1 MSIDGGIHG
10 VGEVGDRNRILVG
23 VAYGDVKV
31 GVAILVAVLVAHVG
45 KHRALHAVFVDI
57 DTLVEPRFLE
67 FECVLGVVA
76 DFNRGVCGFVFNGD
90 FADFDAIDDFV
101 LFARVFRAE
110 RHLEKSAVK
119 PGAAKI
125 RNAVQVLACDN
136 REVLPEGAFGHLGA
150 FDESAQ
156 GIALGLVLFGNGL
169 FPVVVE
175 FLFAYAE
182 DLLDGT
188 IEREAVVLGHFMPDL
203 GHGVFAVFLADV
215 THQRE
220 TLRVGT
226 KFCKQRI
233 FRKFVHVGEREQTIV
248 QGCHAE

>member
-1 MSIDGGIHG
+1 M
-10 VGEVGDRNRILVG
+10 
-23 VAYGDVKV
+23 

-76 DFNRGVCGFVFNGD
+76 DFNRGVCGFVFDGD

-150 FDESAQ
+150 FDESAETVTLRLI
-156 GIALGLVLFGNGL
+156 GFSDFL
-169 FPVVVE
+169 FPLVVKL
-175 FLFAYAE
+175 LFAYAE
-182 DLLDGT
+182 HFLDSA
-188 IEREAVVLGHFMPDL
+188 IESHAVVLGHFVPNFR
-203 GHGVFAVFLADV
+203 HGVFAVFLADV
-215 THQRE
+215 THQRKA
-220 TLRVGT
+220 LRVGT